1 MTSRILSTSITLTL
15 AVVLGMATSATAQ
28 NTTTTEPAGT
38 QPKAESTEPVKQP
51 EAAKPGATKPKETT
65 KSKGT
70 TKPKYER
77 ATFGAGCFW
86 HVEAVFERLPG
97 VQSAVSGYSGG
108 DPRFRSYDMVHEGWT
123 GHAEVV
129 QVVYDPEAITYDDLL
144 KVFWSN
150 HDPTTLNRQ
159 GEDEGTQYRSVIF
172 YHNKEQ
178 REAALKS
185 YQNLTKAG
193 VFRDPIVTQLMP
205 MKKFLVA
212 EPEHQDYYGGKPR
225 ATARRSKTALKKATK
240 TQTKANSSSSTAD
253 SAQPE
258 PASPTAKTSD

>member
-1 MTSRILSTSITLTL
+1 MTSRLLSTSVAMAVILGL
-15 AVVLGMATSATAQ
+15 AISATAQ
-28 NTTTTEPAGT
+28 NQTEPAKT
-38 QPKAESTEPVKQP
+38 EPKENAAEPVKKP
-51 EAAKPGATKPKETT
+51 EAAKPEAAKPKE
-65 KSKGT
+65 SS
-70 TKPKYER
+70 TKPKYEK

-97 VQSAVSGYSGG
+97 VQTAVSGYSGG

-129 QVVYDPEAITYDDLL
+129 QVTYDPEVITYQDLL

-159 GEDEGTQYRSVIF
+159 GEDEGPQYRSVIF
-172 YHNKEQ
+172 YHTKEQ

-185 YQNLTKAG
+185 YQEIMASR
-193 VFRDPIVTQLMP
+193 VFRDPIVTQLQP
-205 MKKFLVA
+205 MKGFYRA

-225 ATARRSKTALKKATK
+225 ATTRRSKTAVKKATK
-240 TQTKANSSSSTAD
+240 SPTKAKS
-253 SAQPE
+253 
-258 PASPTAKTSD
+258 ASPTVKPAD

>member
-1 MTSRILSTSITLTL
+1 MTSRLLSTSVAV
-15 AVVLGMATSATAQ
+15 AVVLGLAWSATAQ
-28 NTTTTEPAGT
+28 NKTEPAKT
-38 QPKAESTEPVKQP
+38 QPQGKTTEPVK
-51 EAAKPGATKPKETT
+51 KPQATKPKEI
-65 KSKGT
+65 

-97 VQSAVSGYSGG
+97 VESAVSGYSGG
-108 DPRFRSYDMVHEGWT
+108 DPRYRSYEMVHEGWT

-129 QVVYDPEAITYDDLL
+129 QVVYDPEIISYKDLL

-178 REAALKS
+178 REAALES
-185 YQNLTKAG
+185 YQYLTAAR
-193 VFRDPIVTQLMP
+193 VFRDPIVTQLLP
-205 MKKFLVA
+205 IKGFYPA
-212 EPEHQDYYGGKPR
+212 EPEHQDFYGGKPR
-225 ATARRSKTALKKATK
+225 GTARRSKTTP
-240 TQTKANSSSSTAD
+240 TKAKKSQSKAKSSSPAPKPAD
-253 SAQPE
+253 PANSE
-258 PASPTAKTSD
+258 PSAKTSN